1 MRKRLVL
8 PSVIAISVNFI
19 LFFIK
24 FYIGLRTNCLCIYTD
39 SINNFA
45 DTLTGLLALFGFY
58 LISRP
63 ATKKYPY
70 GFGRAEYAAS
80 FLIAIFMTGAGCAFA
95 YNCVE
100 RFFAPTP
107 IWYFARYAVII
118 GITCVIKLVL
128 GFIFSRFYKKDKS
141 PVTKALMLD
150 SFTDSGI
157 TLAALVS
164 FTLSNY
170 AEVIIDAYLGLLISI
185 VITVLGIRLTVS
197 SFGNLMGKACEDIT
211 EKAENIIKNIDGN
224 IKIVRISVHN
234 YGIGKNI
241 ASIALLGD
249 REKQNNIKKEL
260 LDSLNL
266 ESTIEWEDIYE
277 QKGKV

>member
-118 GITCVIKLVL
+118 GVTCVIKIFL

-234 YGIGKNI
+234 YGVGKNI
-241 ASIALLGD
+241 VSITLLGD

-260 LDSLNL
+260 QDSLNL

-277 QKGKV
+277 